1 MNKSTNAQHS
11 IGNSGADSCKLNIC
25 NSIGHLCKCW
35 ADVFQMP
42 HHRQYVNRCKQPC
55 EALNKFVK
63 LVIAHIIIY
72 TYLQILFINNFQNGL
87 IFEAVELQQPL

>member
-1 MNKSTNAQHS
+1 MIFINFVIPTTKPFATRIAGLVQHR

-42 HHRQYVNRCKQPC
+42 HHRQYVNRYAQAEKRQRHS
-55 EALNKFVK
+55 K
-63 LVIAHIIIY
+63 L
-72 TYLQILFINNFQNGL
+72 TMTM
-87 IFEAVELQQPL
+87 E